1 MAGEPPPGITTAP
14 TYGAW
19 NTRNGVPEKYSVSS
33 TSSTSKRRSG
43 LSDPNRR
50 IASANVMC
58 GISPISWPTVPAH
71 SARMT
76 SSPTASTSACSTKL
90 ISMSSWVNSGWRS
103 LRKSSSR

>member
-1 MAGEPPPGITTAP
+1 MTTAP

-19 NTRNGVPEKYSVSS
+19 NTRKVVSAKYSVSS
-33 TSSTSKRRSG
+33 TSSMPNRRSG
-43 LSDPNRR
+43 LSEPNRR
-50 IASANVMC
+50 IASAKVMC

-76 SSPTASTSACSTKL
+76 SSPTVSTSDCSTKL